1 MEDLE
6 EIRGGFL
13 NLFVRSTSAENDNV
27 TNASGTQSEHGG
39 HIISNTGTVLFL
51 FTSFTVGGD

>member
-1 MEDLE
+1 MGDLE

-27 TNASGTQSEHGG
+27 TNASGSQSEHGG
-39 HIISNTGTVLFL
+39 HSNTGTVLFL
-51 FTSFTVGGD
+51 FTSFTVGGE